1 MLADVVKHL
10 GKTLKLV
17 ITLIGTLF
25 VPDIKYVYA
34 IFGLL
39 SSTALDKLWKIKACD
54 LYFYILPKESISKIT
69 KKTFL
74 LHLKIS
80 VCSQIIQIFA
90 IFFLAFHNF

>member
-10 GKTLKLV
+10 GKILKLV

-69 KKTFL
+69 KKTFYS
-74 LHLKIS
+74 I
-80 VCSQIIQIFA
+80 
-90 IFFLAFHNF
+90 

>member
-69 KKTFL
+69 KKNFL